1 MHALLGSIGL
11 VALLLSA
18 GTSLAT
24 HLTTQKARA
33 RLFRGRRALGL
44 IAFGVLLLHAMSSLL
59 HLHATSFASVW
70 NRLHSLGYLQHG
82 ALALVVLLALAL
94 TSFPKLNAKL
104 GLRTWSPLHRLAY
117 VALVL
122 GALHALE
129 APKMDPRIAI
139 AALSMAF
146 AIVIM
151 RVLLAIKSALRS
163 KPKGDEDSL
172 SA

>member
-1 MHALLGSIGL
+1 MHALLGSLGL

-18 GTSLAT
+18 GASLLTHVTSKERRT
-24 HLTTQKARA
+24 HLFRA
-33 RLFRGRRALGL
+33 RRALGL
-44 IAFGVLLLHAMSSLL
+44 VAFGVLLFHAMSSLL
-59 HLHATSFASVW
+59 HLHATSFTAAW

-82 ALALVVLLALAL
+82 ALALAVLLALAL

-104 GLRTWSPLHRLAY
+104 GLRTWAPLHRLAY
-117 VALVL
+117 VALIL

-129 APKMDPRIAI
+129 APNMDPRIATG
-139 AALSMAF
+139 ALSMAF
-146 AIVIM
+146 AIVIA

-163 KPKGDEDSL
+163 KPKSDEDSL